1 MSTYNHKRRY
11 SLSTLGQLLD
21 ARETNAQQNTML
33 IKLQQQLRETEQQL
47 DAERRLNTI
56 LTNHINL
63 YRETDSEMPNPNI
76 NEDIEFAQQQ
86 VDAGRQAL
94 TNPDID
100 PKVAERVKNA
110 ILFWQQKVDTLSK
123 KTETP
128 PQ

>member
-1 MSTYNHKRRY
+1 MSTYNHKRQY
-11 SLSTLGQLLD
+11 ALSTLGQLLE
-21 ARETNAQQNTML
+21 ARETNAQQNTLL

>member
-11 SLSTLGQLLD
+11 SLSTLNQLLD
-21 ARETNAQQNTML
+21 ARETNARQQTQL
-33 IKLQQQLRETEQQL
+33 ITLKQLLQETEQQL
-47 DAERRLNTI
+47 AAERRLNTI
-56 LTNHINL
+56 LTSHINL
-63 YRETDSEMPNPNI
+63 YRETDSTMPNPNI

-86 VDAGRQAL
+86 VDAGRRAL

>member
-11 SLSTLGQLLD
+11 ALSTLGQLLD
-21 ARETNAQQNTML
+21 ARETNAQQNTLL
-33 IKLQQQLRETEQQL
+33 IKLKQHLLEVQQQL

-63 YRETDSEMPNPNI
+63 YRETDNEMPNPNI

>member
-11 SLSTLGQLLD
+11 ALSTLGQLLD
-21 ARETNAQQNTML
+21 ARETNAQQNTLL

>member
-11 SLSTLGQLLD
+11 VLSTLGQLLD
-21 ARETNAQQNTML
+21 ARETNAQQNTLL

>member
-11 SLSTLGQLLD
+11 ALSTLGQLLD
-21 ARETNAQQNTML
+21 ARETNAQQNTLL

-47 DAERRLNTI
+47 DAERKLNTI

>member
-11 SLSTLGQLLD
+11 ALSTLGQLLD
-21 ARETNAQQNTML
+21 ARETNAQQNTLL
-33 IKLQQQLRETEQQL
+33 IKLKQQLLEVQQQL

-63 YRETDSEMPNPNI
+63 YRETDNEMPNPNI